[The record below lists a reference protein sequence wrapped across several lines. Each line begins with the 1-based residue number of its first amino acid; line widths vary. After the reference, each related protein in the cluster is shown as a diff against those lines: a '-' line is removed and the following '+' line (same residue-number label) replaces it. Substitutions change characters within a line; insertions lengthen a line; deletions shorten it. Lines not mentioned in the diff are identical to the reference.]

1 MNNEKLILEMKA
13 RGWTKQTIKN
23 YLYIINK
30 FQNQTL
36 TTKEY
41 LLNILKQDKSNA
53 YYKSNYSAIKFYYQV
68 QKKLFEFEKED
79 IKLPK
84 KRQKL
89 PIILTKTE
97 IKDMI
102 DITINIKHK
111 AIIIMLY
118 SSGVRLSELIN
129 LKWEDLNLKDNVL
142 IVRNGKG
149 YKDRQTIFSKKIK
162 KYLKL
167 IQNNS
172 KYVFTSQRNKKYH
185 QRTIQE
191 IIKQSSINANILKN
205 ITPHTLRHSFATH
218 LLEDGIDIRYIQSLL
233 GHKKL
238 ETTQIYT
245 QVANNKIKNIKNPY
259 D

>member
-1 MNNEKLILEMKA
+1 MNNEQLILEMKS

-30 FQNQTL
+30 FKNQNKTP
-36 TTKEY
+36 KEY
-41 LLNILKQDKSNA
+41 LQNLLKQNKSNS
-53 YYKSNYSAIKFYYQV
+53 YYKINYAAIKFYYQT
-68 QKKLFEFEKED
+68 QNKNFKKEN

-84 KRQKL
+84 KREKL
-89 PIILTKTE
+89 PTILTKTE
-97 IKDMI
+97 IKTMI
-102 DITINIKHK
+102 EKTLNIKHK

-118 SSGVRLSELIN
+118 SSGIRLSELIN
-129 LKWEDLNLKDNVL
+129 LKWENLDLKNNLLNVK
-142 IVRNGKG
+142 NGKG
-149 YKDRQTIFSKKIK
+149 YKDRQTIFSKQAK
-162 KYLKL
+162 KYLKQ
-167 IQNNS
+167 IPKIS
-172 KYVFTSQRNKKYH
+172 EYIFISQRNKKYH
-185 QRTIQE
+185 SKTIQE
-191 IIKQSSINANILKN
+191 IIKQSSNKANIIKH

-245 QVANNKIKNIKNPY
+245 QIARNKIKNIKNPL